1 VLTDAVAPSS
11 FTKSVPGL
19 LEIVFFRF
27 HLSVS
32 KDVVVADSVK
42 VLVGVYLLILG

>member
-1 VLTDAVAPSS
+1 LRHSIALPG

-32 KDVVVADSVK
+32 EDVVVADIVE
-42 VLVGVYLLILG
+42 VAVFLHLLILG